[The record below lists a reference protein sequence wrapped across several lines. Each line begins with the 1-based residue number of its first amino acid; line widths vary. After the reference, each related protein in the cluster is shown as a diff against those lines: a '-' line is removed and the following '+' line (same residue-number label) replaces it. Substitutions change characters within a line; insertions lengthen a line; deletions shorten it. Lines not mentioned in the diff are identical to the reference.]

1 MGKTVYLTE
10 EQLTLG
16 IEGFYNIY
24 IDLCDKGYR
33 YDLDVEDQKTMGA
46 CRRAIIKLG
55 GRI

>member
-16 IEGFYNIY
+16 IEAFYNMY
-24 IDLCDKGYR
+24 IELCDRDYGE
-33 YDLDVEDQKTMGA
+33 DTDVETEKSKES

-55 GRI
+55 GRL